1 MAQPYCYV
9 KLYELSGYASPFYE
23 VDCNSVMGT
32 LTVYQSY
39 TNNVA
44 QSVTPQLLV
53 ITTTATADT
62 TTMTQSSQA
71 TGGTVVNCG
80 NGGSSGSGGG
90 GVTCNVGAGNNGN
103 GAKSGSTP
111 RIYGDLMIRALIWWA
126 TMEIF
131 RWALS

>member
-1 MAQPYCYV
+1 
-9 KLYELSGYASPFYE
+9 
-23 VDCNSVMGT
+23 MGT

-39 TNNVA
+39 TNNAA
-44 QSVTPQLLV
+44 QSITPQLLI
-53 ITTTATADT
+53 ITTTATGAT

-80 NGGSSGSGGG
+80 NGGSSGGSG
-90 GVTCNVGAGNNGN
+90 GVTCNVGAGNIGN

-111 RIYGDLMIRALIWWA
+111 RIDGDLMIRALIWWA

-131 RWALS
+131 RWVLS